1 MLFVDAAQVAFLEDL
16 MWDQG
21 FLDTRQMAAAF
32 TALRSNELV
41 WSKAIREYLLGERE
55 RPSDLMAW
63 SADQTRMPYRM
74 HAQYLRGLFLE
85 NRLTAG
91 RYAVEG
97 EVIALKDIPA
107 PMFVVSTEADHI
119 SPWRSV
125 YKVHLFTDNDLTFML
140 TSGGHNQGLCPNQ
153 AIPIGAI
160 ISIFA
165 ATVIAM
171 SAPIIG

>member
-1 MLFVDAAQVAFLEDL
+1 
-16 MWDQG
+16 
-21 FLDTRQMAAAF
+21 MAAAF

-74 HAQYLRGLFLE
+74 HAQRGLLLE
-85 NRLTAG
+85 NRLTAR
-91 RYAVEG
+91 RYAG

-107 PMFVVSTEADHI
+107 PMFVVSTKADHI
-119 SPWRSV
+119 SPWHSV
-125 YKVHLFTDNDLTFML
+125 YKVHLLTDNDLTFVL

-171 SAPIIG
+171 STPIIG